1 MLAKHKKSLRVFW
14 IIVAAFVVLSMVA
27 FMVLPYLK
35 F

>member
-1 MLAKHKKSLRVFW
+1 MLAKHKKSLRIFW

-27 FMVLPYLK
+27 FLFLPFLR